1 MTDFLFRA
9 LSARATHWEVSMRLF
24 LFGAGIVVLAAL
36 VDYSVTEGFY
46 TAKFIE
52 MSQKIGR
59 SFVR

>member
-1 MTDFLFRA
+1 
-9 LSARATHWEVSMRLF
+9 MRSI
-24 LFGAGIVVLAAL
+24 AVVVVVIFTAIA
-36 VDYSVTEGFY
+36 VDYGVTEGFY